1 MNGNLLILWLIDH
14 LNIELN
20 NLLGRIV
27 LQDSFT
33 YRNKK
38 VFDWNLLTEIRVIE
52 MIVIVTKVSNY

>member
-38 VFDWNLLTEIRVIE
+38 VFDWNLLTEIIVIE
-52 MIVIVTKVSNY
+52 MIVIDTKVSNY